1 MIILNKNLLSEMEDH
16 AREEGPDE
24 ACGILAGIED
34 RVERVYPC
42 KNVSENPSSSY
53 AISPEQLLEIF
64 NDVEDRGLE
73 ILGFYHSH
81 PTGPASPSN
90 VDHSTAT
97 WHSHSYV
104 ILHPDGIG
112 SWIWD
117 EEKGQFI
124 KEEIQVI

>member
-16 AREEGPDE
+16 ARKEGPDE
-24 ACGILAGIED
+24 ACGILTGIED

-42 KNVSENPSSSY
+42 KNVSENPSSRY

-90 VDHSTAT
+90 IDLSTAT
-97 WHSHSYV
+97 WHGHSYV

>member
-1 MIILNKNLLSEMEDH
+1 MIILNKNLLSEMEDP
-16 AREEGPDE
+16 ARKEGPDE

-42 KNVSENPSSSY
+42 KNVSENPSSRY

-81 PTGPASPSN
+81 PAGPASPSN

-97 WHSHSYV
+97 WHGHSYV
-104 ILHPDGIG
+104 ILHPDGIS

-117 EEKGQFI
+117 EEEGQFI
-124 KEEIQVI
+124 KEEIRVI